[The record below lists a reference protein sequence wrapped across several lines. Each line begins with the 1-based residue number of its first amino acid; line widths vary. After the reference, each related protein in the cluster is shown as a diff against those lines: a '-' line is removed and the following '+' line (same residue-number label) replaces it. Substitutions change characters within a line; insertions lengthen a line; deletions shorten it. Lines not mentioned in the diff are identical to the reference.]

1 MKYNISQYE
10 KKIKNQMQF
19 GKYQSNKIELDFKQ
33 NSDIGYY
40 NSMNWYR
47 FYVNLEFPNS
57 LNINIISCI
66 AKILFNI

>member
-10 KKIKNQMQF
+10 KINTNQMQF
-19 GKYQSNKIELDFKQ
+19 GKYKSKKFELDFKQ
-33 NSDIGYY
+33 NSDISCY
-40 NSMNWYR
+40 NFMNWYR
-47 FYVNLEFPNS
+47 FDVNVEFPNL